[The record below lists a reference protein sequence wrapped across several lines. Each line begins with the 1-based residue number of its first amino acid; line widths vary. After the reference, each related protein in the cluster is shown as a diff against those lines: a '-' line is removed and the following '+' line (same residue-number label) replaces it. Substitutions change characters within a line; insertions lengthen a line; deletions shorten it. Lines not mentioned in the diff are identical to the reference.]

1 MKSLFFV
8 IMVFK
13 IANRQTN
20 QDLLI
25 VFVARK
31 VTLPDNNNNKMQDN
45 SNMN

>member
-25 VFVARK
+25 VFVHAR
-31 VTLPDNNNNKMQDN
+31 
-45 SNMN
+45 